1 MSSHQPPH
9 RSAAGP
15 AGGFSPR
22 TPNAPRAAHT
32 STSPAALCGL
42 LAEEDRLRVYA
53 AVVLGASGLAAIESA
68 TGLPARTVAAAVGR
82 LQQGGLLGVADG
94 GLRADVEVFKDS
106 VRAHAAAPAQVEPMD
121 PDRQRDQILRTFV
134 VDGRLTHMPAA
145 HGKRIVVLE
154 HIAASFEPG
163 VRYPEREVNAVLR
176 AWFDDSAA
184 LRRYLVD
191 SDLLSR
197 ADGTY
202 WRTGGPVTV

>member
-1 MSSHQPPH
+1 MRGNLADDRHLL
-9 RSAAGP
+9 AVL
-15 AGGFSPR
+15 SPFV
-22 TPNAPRAAHT
+22 T
-32 STSPAALCGL
+32 STSAHSPAALCGL

-68 TGLPARTVAAAVGR
+68 TGLPARAVAAAVGR
-82 LQQGGLLGVADG
+82 LQQGGLLGVAEA

-134 VDGRLTHMPAA
+134 VDGRLTQMPAA
-145 HGKRIVVLE
+145 HGKRMVVLE
-154 HIAASFEPG
+154 HIASSFEPG

-176 AWFDDSAA
+176 AWFDDYAA

-202 WRTGGPVTV
+202 WRTGGPVAV

>member
-1 MSSHQPPH
+1 MTASP
-9 RSAAGP
+9 AASP
-15 AGGFSPR
+15 AV
-22 TPNAPRAAHT
+22 
-32 STSPAALCGL
+32 SPAALCGL

-53 AVVLGASGLAAIESA
+53 AVVLGASGLTGIEAA
-68 TGLPARTVAAAVGR
+68 TGLPARTVAAAVAR
-82 LQQGGLLGVADG
+82 LQQGGLLVLTDG
-94 GLRADVEVFKDS
+94 ALRAGVEVFKDS
-106 VRAHAAAPAQVEPMD
+106 VRAHAAAPAPAEPMD

-134 VDGRLTHMPAA
+134 VDGRLTHLPAA
-145 HGKRIVVLE
+145 HGKRQVVLE
-154 HIAASFEPG
+154 HIASSFEPG

-176 AWFDDSAA
+176 AWHDDYAA